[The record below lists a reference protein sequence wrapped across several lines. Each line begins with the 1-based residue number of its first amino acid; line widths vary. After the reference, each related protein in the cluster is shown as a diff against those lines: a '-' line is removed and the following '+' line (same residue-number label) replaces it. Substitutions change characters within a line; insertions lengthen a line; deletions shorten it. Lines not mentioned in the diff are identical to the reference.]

1 MSSPASVT
9 AVVVTYN
16 RKDLLREALAAL
28 FAQERPV
35 DRILVV
41 DNASTDGTAEMIR
54 GEYADRVDLL
64 AMPDNQGGAG
74 GFHEGMKQAYAD
86 GADWVW
92 LMDDD
97 TLPRPDALA
106 KLLEAPARTDRE
118 PLLLYSKAVWTDG
131 SLHPMNYPGFERHRA
146 ELMVKAAER
155 GLMPLRTATFVSLLV
170 SRKAI
175 DRYGLPLKRFFI
187 WSDDIEYTARVMLR
201 DAGYFVPES
210 VVVHKTKTPYTAIS
224 TSGDRFY
231 FHIRNTLYMLRGTA
245 WTRLEKPSLVFIL
258 FTSSLA
264 YLKYN
269 RFNPKNVAIIL
280 RGLRDGL
287 KPGAPVPAR
296 P

>member
-1 MSSPASVT
+1 MAGSVT

-16 RKDLLREALAAL
+16 RKELLREALAAL
-28 FAQERPV
+28 AAQERPV
-35 DRILVV
+35 DRVLVV
-41 DNASTDGTAEMIR
+41 DNASTDGTADMIR
-54 GEYADRVDLL
+54 SEYADQVDLL

-86 GADWVW
+86 GADWIW

-97 TLPRPDALA
+97 TLPQPDALA
-106 KLLEAPARTDRE
+106 ELLAAPARADRD
-118 PLLLYSKAVWTDG
+118 PLLLYSRAVWTDG

-146 ELMVKAAER
+146 ELMVKAAEQ

-170 SRKAI
+170 SRKAV

-245 WTRLEKPSLVFIL
+245 WTRFEKPSLVFIL

-269 RFNPKNVAIIL
+269 RFNPKNIAIIL

>member
-1 MSSPASVT
+1 MAESVT

-28 FAQERPV
+28 FEQERPL

-41 DNASTDGTAEMIR
+41 DNASTDGTADMIR
-54 GEYADRVDLL
+54 AEYAEKVDLL

-74 GFHEGMKQAYAD
+74 GFHEGMKQAYED

-106 KLLEAPARTDRE
+106 ALLEAPARADRE

-187 WSDDIEYTARVMLR
+187 WSDDIEYTARVMLE

-224 TSGDRFY
+224 TSGERFY

-245 WTRLEKPSLVFIL
+245 WTKFEKPSLVFIL

-264 YLKYN
+264 YLRYN

-280 RGLRDGL
+280 RGVRDGL